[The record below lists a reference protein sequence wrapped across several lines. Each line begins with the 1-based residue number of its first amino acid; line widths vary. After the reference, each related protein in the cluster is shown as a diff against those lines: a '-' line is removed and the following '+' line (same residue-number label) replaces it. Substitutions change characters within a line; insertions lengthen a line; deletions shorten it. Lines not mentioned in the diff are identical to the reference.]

1 MNNNVK
7 IVFMGTPDFSVPVLD
22 ALIKNY
28 NVVAVVTQPDKQ
40 VGREGKIKMTPVKE
54 LALEHNIPVL
64 QPEKMRKEYQMVLDY
79 EPDIIITCA
88 YGQIVPK
95 EIIDYPK
102 YKCVNVH
109 ASLLPKHRGGAPIHR
124 AIIEGDQETGITIM
138 HMDYGMD
145 NGDIIKQKSIPILD
159 DDTAESLFDKLSN
172 LGAEFL
178 MEVLPDILNNNISPI
193 KQDENEATY
202 SYNIKPEDEIVD
214 FTKEVKEVYNQIR
227 GLNSW
232 PVAYTILNGKRMKV
246 WESKVGTKSTNKEP
260 GTITNTSIDGI
271 HVQTKDKEII
281 LTVIQ
286 PEGKKRMNAKDYL
299 NGIKK
304 EELIGKKLGD

>member
-1 MNNNVK
+1 MYK
-7 IVFMGTPDFSVPVLD
+7 DKRIVFMGTPDFSVPVLD
-22 ALIKNY
+22 MLIKNY

-54 LALEHNIPVL
+54 LALNYSIPVL
-64 QPEKMRKEYQMVLDY
+64 QPERLRKEYNSVLEY

-109 ASLLPKHRGGAPIHR
+109 ASLLPRHRGGAPIHR
-124 AIIEGDQETGITIM
+124 AIIEGDKETGITIM

-145 NGDIIKQKSIPILD
+145 NGDIIEQSKIEITD
-159 DDTAESLFDKLSN
+159 IDTAETLFDKLSN
-172 LGAEFL
+172 LGATFL
-178 MEVLPDILNNNISPI
+178 SEVLPKIFENNINPI
-193 KQDENEATY
+193 KQIEEEATF
-202 SYNIKPEDEIVD
+202 SYNIKPEDEIVNFNKPVVD
-214 FTKEVKEVYNQIR
+214 VYNQVR

-232 PVAYTILNGKRMKV
+232 PVAYTLLDNKRMKV
-246 WESKVGTKSTNKEP
+246 WETKIGNKKTNKEP
-260 GTITNTSIDGI
+260 GTIVGTSNEGI
-271 HVQTKDKEII
+271 HVQTLDYEII
-281 LTVIQ
+281 LAVIQ

-299 NGIKK
+299 NGINK
-304 EELIGKKLGD
+304 EELIGKKLG

>member
-1 MNNNVK
+1 MNKDIK

-64 QPEKMRKEYQMVLDY
+64 QPERLRKEYQMVLDY

-109 ASLLPKHRGGAPIHR
+109 ASLLPHHRGGAPIHR
-124 AIIEGDQETGITIM
+124 AIIEGDKETGITIM

-145 NGDIIKQKSIPILD
+145 NGDIIEQSVIEITD
-159 DDTAESLFDKLSN
+159 TDTAETLFDKLSN
-172 LGAEFL
+172 LGASFL
-178 MEVLPDILNNNISPI
+178 MEVLPKILSNNINPI
-193 KQDENEATY
+193 KQNEEEATF

-214 FTKEVKEVYNQIR
+214 FSKTAKEVYNQIR

-232 PVAYTILNGKRMKV
+232 PVAYTTLDNKRMKI
-246 WESKVGTKSTNKEP
+246 WESKIGDKSTNKEA
-260 GTITNTSIDGI
+260 GTITNTSNDGI

-304 EELIGKKLGD
+304 EELIGKKLG

>member
-1 MNNNVK
+1 MNKDIK

-54 LALEHNIPVL
+54 LALQHNIPVL
-64 QPEKMRKEYQMVLDY
+64 QPEKLRKEYQMVLDY
-79 EPDIIITCA
+79 EPDLIITCA

-95 EIIDYPK
+95 EIIDYPRF
-102 YKCVNVH
+102 KCVNVH

-124 AIIEGDQETGITIM
+124 AIIEGDKETGITIM

-145 NGDIIKQKSIPILD
+145 NGDIIEQSVIEITNE
-159 DDTAESLFDKLSN
+159 DTAETLFDKLSN
-172 LGAEFL
+172 LGASFL
-178 MEVLPDILNNNISPI
+178 MEVLPKILSNNINPI
-193 KQDENEATY
+193 KQIEEEATF
-202 SYNIKPEDEIVD
+202 SYNIKPEDEIID
-214 FTKEVKEVYNQIR
+214 FSKNAQDVYNQIR

-232 PVAYTILNGKRMKV
+232 PVAYTTLDNKRMKV
-246 WESKVGTKSTNKEP
+246 WESKIGDKTTNKEP
-260 GTITNTSIDGI
+260 GTITTTSNEGLHI
-271 HVQTKDKEII
+271 QTNDKEII

-286 PEGKKRMNAKDYL
+286 PEGKKRMSAKDYL
-299 NGIKK
+299 NGVKK
-304 EELIGKKLGD
+304 EELIGKKLG